1 MAMDAEIV
9 GGDKEPTG
17 SALDTV
23 TRAEIDMQIATAK
36 KYPRSIE
43 RFKKTALEIALC
55 DEETA
60 MSCYYVMPRDGKNI
74 EGPSIR
80 TAEIIASTWGNVRY
94 GSRIVEEGERHVTA
108 QGLCHDLESN
118 NAVTVE
124 VTRRITTKEGRR
136 YGDDMISVAKQAAC
150 SIALRNAIFKVI
162 PQVYAK
168 QIYER
173 AKEFVLK
180 SAEVAGKS
188 RQDAV
193 AWFAKAGATESQV
206 LAFLGKKRV
215 NEVTPEDVVTLRGL
229 ATAIKDGDTTVEAAL
244 NLAPAQQPKRASVV
258 TPETKKPAGDQYG
271 FSKCNTIEEV
281 ASREDY
287 WLNGPEAVP
296 QIEHASVRHA
306 AASRREMLGAGT

>member
-1 MAMDAEIV
+1 MAIEPEIV
-9 GGDKEPTG
+9 DREVAPSGT
-17 SALDTV
+17 ALDTV

-36 KYPRSIE
+36 RYPRSIE
-43 RFKKTALEIALC
+43 RFKKTALDIALC

-108 QGLCHDLESN
+108 QGMCHDLESN

-124 VTRRITTKEGRR
+124 VTRRITNKNGQR
-136 YGDDMISVAKQAAC
+136 YGDDMIGVAKQAAC

-168 QIYER
+168 QIYEK

-193 AWFAKAGATESQV
+193 AWFAKAGATEAQV
-206 LAFLGKKRV
+206 LAFLGRRKV
-215 NEVTPEDVVTLRGL
+215 NEVTAEDVVTLRGL

-244 NLAPAQQPKRASVV
+244 NIASAQPHKRAAVV
-258 TPETKKPAGDQYG
+258 ETPKSASLPYASD
-271 FSKCNTIEEV
+271 FAKCGTVEEV
-281 ASREDY
+281 RTLHGTLIGELPPD
-287 WLNGPEAVP
+287 EHDAVEIAAQARRA
-296 QIEHASVRHA
+296 QIG
-306 AASRREMLGAGT
+306 GAK